1 MKKMLLM
8 TLVMLPALLL
18 SATNSIFEDEDPE
31 YVVIENE
38 SGTAERERS
47 IDFVQCCL
55 YRTAKIIELTY
66 EGIGVPTMSLYDS
79 DFNLV
84 SCVYGTQS
92 AGKLTIGL
100 PVKYGEYYVVIESDI
115 YLGEGIFRVY

>member
-1 MKKMLLM
+1 MLLTM
-8 TLVMLPALLL
+8 LVMLPVLLFGV
-18 SATNSIFEDEDPE
+18 TNSIFGDEDPE

-66 EGIGVPTMSLYDS
+66 EGIGVPIISLYDS
-79 DFNLV
+79 SFNLV
-84 SCVYGTQS
+84 SCVSGTYN

-100 PVKYGEYYVVIESDI
+100 PVKYGEYYVVIESNI
-115 YLGEGIFRVY
+115 YRGEGTFRVY